1 MKSGP
6 DQFRDW
12 LERRGVNQREAAEL
26 LSITDVF
33 VSQILNN
40 VRTPGLANAVK
51 IERLTGIPVESWLLT
66 DLSEPAAVLELTT
79 GKRKQAK

>member
-6 DQFRDW
+6 EQFRDW
-12 LERRGVNQREAAEL
+12 MERRGVNQREAAEL

-66 DLSEPAAVLELTT
+66 ELSDSAAVLELAS